1 MSTIIQLC
9 IHVSTSHLSIRI
21 HIHSLLERLQRSSS
35 IILLAMRVLVR
46 SGRARGQVVPACG
59 VLAFLHIVFGFYWME
74 ATDTSSVTAVG
85 TLGHSAV
92 RVIRGNSR
100 WRREDDLRPRLRT
113 FWQRQDTFDLV
124 AFCHLSR
131 CTFLTHTSIL
141 ITTPRTRTRQDAR
154 TSHNLCGPGSKQIA

>member
-1 MSTIIQLC
+1 M
-9 IHVSTSHLSIRI
+9 HH
-21 HIHSLLERLQRSSS
+21 LQRSSS

-92 RVIRGNSR
+92 RVIRVNSR
-100 WRREDDLRPRLRT
+100 RRREDDLRPRLRT

-124 AFCHLSR
+124 AFRHLSR
-131 CTFLTHTSIL
+131 CPSSPIHPSLLQH
-141 ITTPRTRTRQDAR
+141 PG
-154 TSHNLCGPGSKQIA
+154 HGPGKMPGHPITSVGLEVNK